1 MLMDSDDVKMVNNYR
16 PLQDLNNRTVYSSF
30 NVSTPT
36 DSTPTAS
43 TPSTEGPKADAT
55 AVSMTAALFLLMLVA
70 AFVMH

>member
-16 PLQDLNNRTVYSSF
+16 PIQDLNNRTVYSSF
-30 NVSTPT
+30 DV
-36 DSTPTAS
+36 STPTAS